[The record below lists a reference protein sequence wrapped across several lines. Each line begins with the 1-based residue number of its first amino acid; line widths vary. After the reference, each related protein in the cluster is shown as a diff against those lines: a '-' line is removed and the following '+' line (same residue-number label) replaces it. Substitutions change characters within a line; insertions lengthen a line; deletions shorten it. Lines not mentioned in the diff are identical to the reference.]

1 MQKYALPPVGR
12 NARLGLDMLPGAS
25 PVANRQKWG
34 NTMLELHTW
43 GTTNGR
49 RPIIMLEEAGL
60 PYKIVPVDIQNGGNK
75 TPQHL
80 AISPFG
86 KIPAL
91 VDTEGPG
98 GQKIT
103 MFESTAI
110 LMYLADKSGKFGG
123 TTPSKRADV
132 QKWLIFNV
140 ANVLPT
146 FSIMRQHKELEATA
160 VKLLDVLESQL
171 SRNDFLAGEY
181 SIADMTPV
189 TRLVQFA
196 DHEWMKARPN
206 VARWLAKV
214 TSRPAVKKALEMA
227 IA

>member
-1 MQKYALPPVGR
+1 
-12 NARLGLDMLPGAS
+12 
-25 PVANRQKWG
+25 
-34 NTMLELHTW
+34 MLELYTW

-60 PYKIVPVDIQNGGNK
+60 PYKIIPVDIQNGANK

-80 AISPFG
+80 ALSPLG

-98 GQKIT
+98 GQKVT

-110 LMYLADKSGKFGG
+110 LLYLAEKSGKFYG
-123 TTPSKRADV
+123 PSPAKRAKV
-132 QKWLIFNV
+132 QKWLIFSI

-146 FSIMRQHKELEATA
+146 FAIMRQHKELEETA
-160 VKLLDVLESQL
+160 VKLLDVLENQL
-171 SRNDFLAGEY
+171 SRNDFLAGDY
-181 SIADMTPV
+181 SIADMAPI

-196 DHEWMKARPN
+196 DHDWMKTRPN
-206 VARWLAKV
+206 VARWINKV
-214 TSRPAVKKALEMA
+214 SSRPAVKKALEMK
-227 IA
+227 IG